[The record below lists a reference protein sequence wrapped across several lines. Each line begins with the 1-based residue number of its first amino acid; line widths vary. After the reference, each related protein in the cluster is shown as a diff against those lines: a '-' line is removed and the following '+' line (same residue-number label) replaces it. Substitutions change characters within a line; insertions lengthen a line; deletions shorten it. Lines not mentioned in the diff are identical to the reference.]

1 MNVPLSFFGP
11 AADTQ
16 ERLALVVDTMR
27 ELSRQTDP
35 QAIVRLYNRR
45 MQELIPTDRRISLS
59 RRELMPPRVRVTR
72 FNLWT
77 EEINPWKER
86 ERLPVLT
93 GGLLAD
99 LIWAGEPRVIDDL
112 RLAAGDPSAAYLAD
126 QRSLMA
132 LPMFDQGESLNMVVM
147 AREEP
152 GAFAPERLPEHVW
165 LANLFG
171 RMTGGL
177 VLKEQAQSAYAA
189 VDYEMKLVA
198 EIQRSLLPRRLPPV
212 PTLDLA
218 AHYQTAHRAGGD
230 YYDFFP
236 LPQGKWGVL
245 IADVSGHGTPAAVRM
260 AITHSIAHAHPGPPA
275 PPSAML
281 AHVNR
286 VLAQRYTTE
295 ADAFVTAFYGIYD
308 PTNRLLTYSSAGH
321 NPPRLKRCED
331 GTIASL
337 NRARALP
344 LGIDEDAAYVDA
356 QHQLQPGDQI
366 IFYTDG
372 IIEASNGRGE
382 LFGMERLD
390 LVLHDCMLSAS
401 GLIRAVLDAVEAFA
415 DGAAQTDDRTL
426 VVAKVS

>member
-1 MNVPLSFFGP
+1 MNASLSFFGP
-11 AADTQ
+11 DGDTR

-35 QAIVRLYNRR
+35 QAIVRLYTRR
-45 MQELIPTDRRISLS
+45 MQELVPTDRRISLS
-59 RRELMPPRVRVTR
+59 RRELTPPRVRVTR
-72 FNLWT
+72 FNLWN

-86 ERLPVLT
+86 DRLPVLH

-99 LIWAGEPRVIDDL
+99 LIWAGVPCVFNDL
-112 RLAAGDPSAAYLAD
+112 QLDPDDPSRPYLLG

-132 LPMFDQGESLNMVVM
+132 LPMFDQGESLNMVVL

-152 GAFAPERLPEHVW
+152 AAFDTKRLPEHVW

-171 RMTGGL
+171 RMTAGL
-177 VLKEQAQSAYAA
+177 VLKEQAQTAYAA

-198 EIQRSLLPRRLPPV
+198 DIQRSLLPRTLPPV

-236 LPQGKWGVL
+236 LPEGKWGIL

-286 VLAQRYTTE
+286 VLTQRYTNE
-295 ADAFVTAFYGIYD
+295 ADAFVTAFYGVYD
-308 PTNRLLTYSSAGH
+308 PSHRLLTYSSAGH

-337 NRARALP
+337 DQARALP
-344 LGIDEDAAYVDA
+344 LGIDEDAVYVDA
-356 QHQLQPGDQI
+356 EHQLRPGDQI

-372 IIEASNGRGE
+372 IIEASDGRGE
-382 LFGMERLD
+382 LFGLQRLD
-390 LVLHDCMLSAS
+390 LVLGNCMLSAT
-401 GLIRAVLDAVEAFA
+401 GLIEAVLDAVDAFTG
-415 DGAAQTDDRTL
+415 GAPATDDRTL